1 MQGILCDT
9 QVSRELISRQEIRFV
24 TQSAVAPFSPQTFF
38 NASGW
43 CRHRYNRW
51 SEHDSPGPSKPTL
64 PCSRPI
70 ARLGGGAPF
79 DSRGRAGFKSHA
91 FSFHSAIQGGVWRNS
106 ASVSLTGTNRE
117 SETSLDSYR
126 FLDHRYLYGSGLFQ
140 SRQLQHSFPSPC
152 RHVSIGIPAAV
163 PADFLSGTAVANQP
177 GTRLSFAYGQNFG
190 D

>member
-1 MQGILCDT
+1 M
-9 QVSRELISRQEIRFV
+9 SELV
-24 TQSAVAPFSPQTFF
+24 VP
-38 NASGW
+38 GW
-43 CRHRYNRW
+43 AWGLLAGLMVLFIAIDLLAHRG
-51 SEHDSPGPSKPTL
+51 DKV
-64 PCSRPI
+64 
-70 ARLGGGAPF
+70 